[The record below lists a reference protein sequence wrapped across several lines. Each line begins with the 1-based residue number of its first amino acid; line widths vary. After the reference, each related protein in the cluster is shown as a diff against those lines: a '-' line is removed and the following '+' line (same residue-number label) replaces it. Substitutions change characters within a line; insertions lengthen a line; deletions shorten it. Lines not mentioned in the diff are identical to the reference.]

1 MRHIP
6 PPINRSRAEAM
17 RKDSTPSENTLWQVI
32 RDRKLEGFKFRRQVP
47 LGRYILDFVCFEAK
61 IIIEVDGSQHAEN
74 AADIVR
80 DDHFKAEGFR
90 ILRFW
95 NDEVENS
102 LDFVCASILTQL
114 RNRGE

>member
-1 MRHIP
+1 MRDIP
-6 PPINRSRAEAM
+6 PPINRSRAKAM
-17 RKDSTPSENTLWQVI
+17 RKDSTRAENMLWQVI

-47 LGRYILDFVCFEAK
+47 LGRYILDFVCFETK
-61 IIIEVDGSQHAEN
+61 IIIEVDGWQHADS
-74 AADIVR
+74 AADHVR
-80 DDHFKAEGFR
+80 DDHFRAEGFR

-102 LDFVCASILTQL
+102 LDFVCASILTHL